1 MLIER
6 DQEDAEMLR
15 YAALAY
21 AKFCLIHAHTAKSE
35 DYYTPSYM
43 LIVSDDDDVYSSRH
57 LLNYGLREA
66 LRKAMQR
73 GILIGRYP
81 GKLVSV
87 AKWNGFKEYVLN
99 VTILS

>member
-1 MLIER
+1 
-6 DQEDAEMLR
+6 MLR